1 MNTRQIAYVGVSVA
15 LLAVSAWV
23 TLPIGPVPF
32 TLQTLAL
39 AMLPAALDRAGAC
52 ASVAVYLLLGA
63 IGLPV
68 FSGFSGGIA
77 SIFGPT
83 GGFLWGFLIGMLVA
97 TTVKDVLPAQMPLFA
112 RTLVADAILLLI
124 SYASGTFQLM
134 VIGSMDVV
142 AALLV
147 AVVPFVIPDVVKLVV
162 GAQVGCAV
170 ARAAGR
176 VSRHA

>member
-1 MNTRQIAYVGVSVA
+1 MDLAYTALFTVLLTVCTWISVP
-15 LLAVSAWV
+15 V
-23 TLPIGPVPF
+23 PPVPF

-97 TTVKDVLPAQMPLFA
+97 TTVKDVLPAQLPPLA
-112 RTLVADAILLLI
+112 RTLVADAMLLLI
-124 SYASGTFQLM
+124 SYVCGTLQLM
-134 VIGSMDVV
+134 VVGSMDVV

>member
-15 LLAVSAWV
+15 LLAVSAWI
-23 TLPIGPVPF
+23 TQPIGPVPF

-39 AMLPAALDRAGAC
+39 AMLPVALDRTGAC
-52 ASVAVYLLLGA
+52 ASVAVYLLLGT

-68 FSGFSGGIA
+68 FSGFSGGIG

-97 TTVKDVLPAQMPLFA
+97 TTVKGLLPERLPLFTRA
-112 RTLVADAILLLI
+112 LIADIILLLI
-124 SYASGTFQLM
+124 SYGCGTFQLM
-134 VIGSMDVV
+134 VVGSMDVV
-142 AALLV
+142 AALLI
-147 AVVPFVIPDVVKLVV
+147 AVVPFVVPDIVKLAV

-170 ARAAGR
+170 ARATGR
-176 VSRHA
+176 LSPHA